1 MVSYSSN
8 IFENEIGSIIILIV
22 IINSLPNLL
31 NIYMGPQFLKSV
43 KNNDIT
49 RNFVI
54 FLGIFVLIHIS
65 NIETNKVLASVL
77 VFLFLLIFSRQTF
90 IFTLLEILMIT
101 FIFIKYNN
109 NDDLSS
115 LWNYI
120 YVLILTMLFG
130 YHTYYKK
137 QISDKGEFFSLCKFV
152 FGKKQSDY
160 DFDYHYL
167 NIIGN

>member
-54 FLGIFVLIHIS
+54 FLGIFVLVHLS
-65 NIETNKVLASVL
+65 NIENNKILISVL
-77 VFLFLLIFSRQTF
+77 FFLFLLIFSRQIF
-90 IFTLLEILMIT
+90 IFTLL
-101 FIFIKYNN
+101 
-109 NDDLSS
+109 
-115 LWNYI
+115 
-120 YVLILTMLFG
+120 
-130 YHTYYKK
+130 
-137 QISDKGEFFSLCKFV
+137 
-152 FGKKQSDY
+152 
-160 DFDYHYL
+160 
-167 NIIGN
+167 

>member
-54 FLGIFVLIHIS
+54 FLGILVLVHLS
-65 NIETNKVLASVL
+65 NIETNKILASVL

-101 FIFIKYNN
+101 FIFIKYKMF
-109 NDDLSS
+109 
-115 LWNYI
+115 I
-120 YVLILTMLFG
+120 KIIFFLIKACLT
-130 YHTYYKK
+130 
-137 QISDKGEFFSLCKFV
+137 V
-152 FGKKQSDY
+152 
-160 DFDYHYL
+160 
-167 NIIGN
+167 